1 MNYLS
6 NSTIDTKRLAVSIAK
21 KVIGGTVI
29 ALNGD
34 LGTGKTTFTQG
45 FAESLGVTETVISP
59 TFKLVSEY
67 EGDKLWLYHIDA
79 YRMNGS
85 HDFLNIG
92 GEKYLVPLNG
102 ITIIEWANIISPLL
116 PKDTINITFN
126 RIQNNPDGR
135 KIKISG
141 YTNDF

>member
-6 NSTIDTKRLAVSIAK
+6 NSAIDTKQLAVSIAK
-21 KVIGGTVI
+21 KVTGGTVI

-45 FAESLGVTETVISP
+45 FADSLGVTETVISP

-67 EGDKLWLYHIDA
+67 EGDKLWLFHIDA

-85 HDFLNIG
+85 QDFLNIG

-102 ITIIEWANIISPLL
+102 VTIIEWADIISPLL
-116 PKDTINITFN
+116 PNNTININFK

-141 YTNDF
+141 HINDS

>member
-1 MNYLS
+1 MDYLS
-6 NSTIDTKRLAVSIAK
+6 HSAIDTKQLAISIAK
-21 KVIGGTVI
+21 KVTGGTVI

-45 FAESLGVTETVISP
+45 FADSLGVTETVISP

-67 EGDKLWLYHIDA
+67 EGDKLWLFHIDA

-85 HDFLNIG
+85 QDFLNIG

-102 ITIIEWANIISPLL
+102 VTIIEWADIISPLL
-116 PKDTINITFN
+116 PKNTININFN

-141 YTNDF
+141 HNNDF